1 MTADPWKRIRAC
13 VLEYRIQYN
22 RIIPREI
29 FKQSSSSLWTTDR
42 MYSWHIGFTPIF
54 HLLVTFP
61 WSYEH
66 SPSPFLSSPK
76 LWNLSDSPHS
86 FNSQPEPEDLLSW
99 GQDTSQLQLNGQKTQ
114 QTHKRNET
122 NEVCVATGTLHKHV
136 APVER
141 KEGRP
146 ADWSIWQS
154 KGAVL
159 SRLTW
164 HFLQRWRQPVHLP
177 EEPEEAEGKDK
188 TEGIRGN
195 KRESLGVDK
204 VLWKN
209 KVILLPLAFDKLP

>member
-1 MTADPWKRIRAC
+1 MSTAP
-13 VLEYRIQYN
+13 
-22 RIIPREI
+22 P
-29 FKQSSSSLWTTDR
+29 
-42 MYSWHIGFTPIF
+42 P
-54 HLLVTFP
+54 
-61 WSYEH
+61 
-66 SPSPFLSSPK
+66 PSPPQNFGISLILLPH
-76 LWNLSDSPHS
+76 LTPNLNLKI
-86 FNSQPEPEDLLSW
+86 FCLG
-99 GQDTSQLQLNGQKTQ
+99 GQDTSELQLNGQKTQ

-122 NEVCVATGTLHKHV
+122 NEVCAATGTLHKHV

-204 VLWKN
+204 VLWQN
-209 KVILLPLAFDKLP
+209 KVKKRKQKKRKKFIWLSRTIGEKRTSCWMTHYVKYDGSLRSKLIHDKWNDKQVSNKL